1 MTIETKFNID
11 DEVFVLHNNKIYK
24 VRVLGVFAFAEYNG
38 TLTNKTC
45 GVNYRVRFEAGGET
59 KFEEDRLYATKLSL
73 INSL

>member
-1 MTIETKFNID
+1 MTIETKFNVD
-11 DEVFVLHNNKIYK
+11 DEVFVLHNNKIHK
-24 VRVLGVFAFAEYNG
+24 VRVIGVFAFAEYN
-38 TLTNKTC
+38 TC